1 MNVLSFSRGRT
12 SAYMLAKYKDEID
25 LVVFANTGKE
35 ALGTLDFVRKCG
47 EYFEKDIVWLEYTI
61 VNKQK
66 FIIVNYENASRDGQP
81 FRELIHKRRFI
92 PNVGMRF
99 CSMEMKA
106 LTIKRYL
113 KSIGVDVKEV
123 DMYLG
128 IRADEPSRYHR
139 LKDNMRNGWYNKMP
153 LYKDRITEEDV
164 LNYWSNQPFDLD
176 INRWEGNCDLC
187 FLKGMS
193 KKLELLRQKPEVAK
207 FWIEMEQTIGKTF
220 HKKYSVQDI
229 LYMSQSQ
236 LNLFDGFD
244 DDIECSCN
252 ID

>member
-1 MNVLSFSRGRT
+1 MNVLSFSGGRT
-12 SAYMLAKYKDEID
+12 SAYMLAKYREEID
-25 LVVFANTGKE
+25 LVIFANTGKE

-47 EYFEKDIVWLEYTI
+47 EYFEKDIVWLEYTTD
-61 VNKQK
+61 NKQK
-66 FIIVNYENASRDGQP
+66 FNVVNFDTANRNGKP
-81 FRELIHKRRFI
+81 FKQLIEKRKFI

-113 KSIGVDVKEV
+113 KSIDINIKEV

-153 LYKDRITEEDV
+153 LYKDRIIEEDV
-164 LNYWSNQPFDLD
+164 LNYWSSQPFNLD
-176 INRWEGNCDLC
+176 INKWEGNCDLC

-207 FWIEMEQTIGKTF
+207 WWIEMEGMIGATF
-220 HKKYSVQDI
+220 HKKYSVREI
-229 LYMSQSQ
+229 LHMSQSQ
-236 LNLFDGFD
+236 LNLFEGFD
-244 DDIECSCN
+244 DDIECACN